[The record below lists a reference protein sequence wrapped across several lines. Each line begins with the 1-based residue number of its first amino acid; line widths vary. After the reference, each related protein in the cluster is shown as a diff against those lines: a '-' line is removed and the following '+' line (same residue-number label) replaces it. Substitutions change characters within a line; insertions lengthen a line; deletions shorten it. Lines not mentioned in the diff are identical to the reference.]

1 MKQLESDFQQR
12 AINLNKFQTELT
24 EKVQN
29 RYLDYLI
36 KPCFQRVNRYFVLLF
51 ENKDDREV
59 QTRYFLR
66 EIEIKDCNG
75 CDRWKKCL
83 LPASTEIPFTI
94 RTRRWLDNWMI
105 TRLYLFQRKLEA
117 NCNRF
122 KQATKIRCWSKSN
135 TRN

>member
-36 KPCFQRVNRYFVLLF
+36 EPCFQRVNRYFVLLF

>member
-29 RYLDYLI
+29 GYLDYLI
-36 KPCFQRVNRYFVLLF
+36 EPCFQRVNRYFVLLF

-83 LPASTEIPFTI
+83 LPASKEISFTI
-94 RTRRWLDNWMI
+94 RSRRWLDNWMI
-105 TRLYLFQRKLEA
+105 TRLYLFQRKL
-117 NCNRF
+117 
-122 KQATKIRCWSKSN
+122 
-135 TRN
+135 